1 MALVGSTNIT
11 TFFLQSL
18 WVFVFNKLNGVL
30 SPMVSLFI
38 LDFLPKIQT
47 NHKFKDKQDEVS

>member
-1 MALVGSTNIT
+1 MALVGSSNIT

-18 WVFVFNKLNGVL
+18 RVFVFNKLNGVL
-30 SPMVSLFI
+30 SPNVSIFI

-47 NHKFKDKQDEVS
+47 NHEFKNKQDK

>member
-11 TFFLQSL
+11 AFFLQSL
-18 WVFVFNKLNGVL
+18 RVFVLNKLNRVL
-30 SPMVSLFI
+30 SPIVSIFI

-47 NHKFKDKQDEVS
+47 NHELKDKQDK